1 MIFLA
6 KKIKNENSQELVCES
21 VSDIQKR
28 FSQYRVDIE
37 KCIYIHTFFHNAQP
51 ISLSNELAF
60 FLPTACTVCRR
71 DLDRQSLVPDSIKGL
86 NELYTVQL
94 PNYFNPREYVFRYI
108 FHASERKFLYTP
120 LSANFWVGNLISGSF
135 KRANG
140 SLPPFPPS
148 TRRRRERKNRLETR
162 PPPITL
168 DRPITELLLTYSV
181 RVYVIW

>member
-1 MIFLA
+1 MI
-6 KKIKNENSQELVCES
+6 KKRYIYSSSIIFDISQ
-21 VSDIQKR
+21 QR
-28 FSQYRVDIE
+28 A
-37 KCIYIHTFFHNAQP
+37 TFF
-51 ISLSNELAF
+51 
-60 FLPTACTVCRR
+60 PTACTTRRR
-71 DLDRQSLVPDSIKGL
+71 DIDSLSSPVAKGL

-94 PNYFNPREYVFRYI
+94 PNYFNPGEYVFRYI

-140 SLPPFPPS
+140 SLPLRPNEG
-148 TRRRRERKNRLETR
+148 ERKNRLETR
-162 PPPITL
+162 PPPLPITL